1 MASAKQTLIVRPIF
15 FGPISIA
22 LFVFCFA
29 VALPLTTVPLPDHLN
44 SSNSSSVGV
53 LFVLGPALV
62 SGLMVAYPTV
72 TRLVDFCNSDFR
84 LLPNPQE
91 FFKQAFE
98 RRFLVGCSKKSNL
111 GTTERFD
118 FQIQTGKKFPTSAR
132 WTEVM
137 TLRIYFR
144 DLDIMKK
151 QLLGISFD
159 STKSSCCDQEHQT
172 STGTLGRSFLFKVDF
187 FLRIKGTHGIHDH

>member
-29 VALPLTTVPLPDHLN
+29 VALPLTTIPLPDNL
-44 SSNSSSVGV
+44 SSFNQSSVGV
-53 LFVLGPALV
+53 LFVVGPALV
-62 SGLMVAYPTV
+62 IGLMVAYPTV
-72 TRLVDFCNSDFR
+72 THLNQ
-84 LLPNPQE
+84 L
-91 FFKQAFE
+91 
-98 RRFLVGCSKKSNL
+98 RFL
-111 GTTERFD
+111 
-118 FQIQTGKKFPTSAR
+118 FPTSICWNFPSSDWKKPCER

-159 STKSSCCDQEHQT
+159 NTKSSCCDQEHQT
-172 STGTLGRSFLFKVDF
+172 STGTLGRSFF
-187 FLRIKGTHGIHDH
+187 